1 MVRQGKI
8 YHANGGYEDGAFLSK
23 ESPYRSFFGFRDENG
38 WPDNTSYE
46 GWWDY
51 DTLPKLNY
59 EDSEELYDYIL
70 GIAAKWV
77 SAPYYVD
84 GWRLDVAA
92 DLGHSSEFN
101 HKFWRDFRKAV
112 KTANPEALI
121 LAEHYGDPKDWLEK
135 GDQWDTVMNY
145 DAFMEPLT
153 WFLTGMENT
162 VTSISRRKRE
172 RWMILRELCA
182 TLWQVSRHPSCSV
195 R

>member
-1 MVRQGKI
+1 M
-8 YHANGGYEDGAFLSK
+8 SK

-59 EDSEELYDYIL
+59 EGSEELYDYIL

-77 SAPYYVD
+77 SAPYHVD

-153 WFLTGMENT
+153 WFLTGNGKT
-162 VTSISRRKRE
+162 
-172 RWMILRELCA
+172 
-182 TLWQVSRHPSCSV
+182 Q
-195 R
+195 

>member
-1 MVRQGKI
+1 M
-8 YHANGGYEDGAFLSK
+8 SK

-59 EDSEELYDYIL
+59 EGSEELYDYIL

-101 HKFWRDFRKAV
+101 QNFGGIFEKQLSSQPGSTYSGGALWR
-112 KTANPEALI
+112 
-121 LAEHYGDPKDWLEK
+121 PKNWLEK
-135 GDQWDTVMNY
+135 GDQWDTVMIT
-145 DAFMEPLT
+145 MPL
-153 WFLTGMENT
+153 WNL
-162 VTSISRRKRE
+162 
-172 RWMILRELCA
+172 
-182 TLWQVSRHPSCSV
+182 
-195 R
+195 